1 MKTCSVCKK
10 NLPLDMFNKQST
22 GKQGVR
28 ADCKDCLKRF
38 IRSKHGVI
46 NQMYSSSISRTK
58 KKGFTPVS
66 FTKEEL
72 EKWVYSRKEFHIL
85 YDEWVL
91 EDYPTALKPS
101 LDRLDDYKGYS
112 LDNIRIVTAN
122 TNVKRY
128 YSDAINGINTKSAKP
143 VEQYSLDGEYIKT
156 FHSLSSAAR
165 SVNGIPSNINQ
176 VINGTYAQAYGYKWK
191 LGA

>member
-1 MKTCSVCKK
+1 MKTCSVCKQ

-38 IRSKHGVI
+38 VRSKHGVI

-72 EKWVYSRKEFHIL
+72 EKWVYSSKEFHAL

-91 EDYPTALKPS
+91 EVYPTALKPS

-156 FHSLSSAAR
+156 FHSLSAAAR

>member
-46 NQMYSSSISRTK
+46 NQMYSGCIGRTK

-72 EKWVYSRKEFHIL
+72 EKWVYSNKEFHTL

-156 FHSLSSAAR
+156 FHSLNAAAR

>member
-72 EKWVYSRKEFHIL
+72 KKWVYSRKEFHTL
-85 YDEWVL
+85 YDKWVL

-112 LDNIRIVTAN
+112 LYNIRIVTAN

-156 FHSLSSAAR
+156 FHSLSAAAR

>member
-72 EKWVYSRKEFHIL
+72 EKWVYSNKEFHTL

-156 FHSLSSAAR
+156 FHSLSAAAR

>member
-1 MKTCSVCKK
+1 MKTCSVCKQ

-46 NQMYSSSISRTK
+46 NQMYSGCISRTK

-66 FTKEEL
+66 FSKDEL
-72 EKWVYSRKEFHIL
+72 EKWVYSNKEFHPL

-91 EDYPTALKPS
+91 QDYPTILKPS

-112 LDNIRIVTAN
+112 LENIRIVTAN

-128 YSDAINGINTKSAKP
+128 YSDAINGVNTKSAKP

-156 FHSLSSAAR
+156 FHSLSAAAR
-165 SVNGIPSNINQ
+165 SVKGIPSNINQ

>member
-1 MKTCSVCKK
+1 MKTCSACKQ
-10 NLPLDMFNKQST
+10 NLSLDMYNKQST

-46 NQMYSSSISRTK
+46 NQMYSGCISRTK
-58 KKGFTPVS
+58 KKGFASVS

-72 EKWVYSRKEFHIL
+72 EKWVYSCKEFHTL
-85 YDEWVL
+85 YDKWVL

-143 VEQYSLDGEYIKT
+143 VEQYSLDGEYIRT
-156 FHSLSSAAR
+156 FHSLSAAAR

>member
-10 NLPLDMFNKQST
+10 NLPLNVFNKQST
-22 GKQGVR
+22 GKQSVR

-72 EKWVYSRKEFHIL
+72 EKWVYSIKEFHTL
-85 YDEWVL
+85 YDKWVL

-156 FHSLSSAAR
+156 FHSLSAAAR

>member
-72 EKWVYSRKEFHIL
+72 EKWVYSSKEFHTL
-85 YDEWVL
+85 YDKWVL

-143 VEQYSLDGEYIKT
+143 VKQYSLDGEYIKT
-156 FHSLSSAAR
+156 FHSLSAAAR

>member
-66 FTKEEL
+66 FIKGEL
-72 EKWVYSRKEFHIL
+72 EKWVYSRKEFHTL
-85 YDEWVL
+85 YDKWVL

-156 FHSLSSAAR
+156 FHSLSAAAR

>member
-72 EKWVYSRKEFHIL
+72 KKWVYSRKEFHTL
-85 YDEWVL
+85 YDKWVL

-156 FHSLSSAAR
+156 FHSLSAAAR

>member
-46 NQMYSSSISRTK
+46 NQMYSGCISRTK
-58 KKGFTPVS
+58 KKGFTSVS

-72 EKWVYSRKEFHIL
+72 EKWVNSCKEFHTL
-85 YDEWVL
+85 YDKWVL

-143 VEQYSLDGEYIKT
+143 VEQYSLDGEYIRT
-156 FHSLSSAAR
+156 FHSLSAAAR

>member
-10 NLPLDMFNKQST
+10 NLPLGMFNKQST

-72 EKWVYSRKEFHIL
+72 EKWVYSSKKFHTL

-112 LDNIRIVTAN
+112 LGNIRIVTAN

-128 YSDAINGINTKSAKP
+128 YSDAISGINTKSAKP

-156 FHSLSSAAR
+156 FYSLSAAAR

-176 VINGTYAQAYGYKWK
+176 VTNGTYAQAYGYKWK

>member
-1 MKTCSVCKK
+1 
-10 NLPLDMFNKQST
+10 MFNKQST

-46 NQMYSSSISRTK
+46 NQMYSGCINRTK

-72 EKWVYSRKEFHIL
+72 EKWVYSCKEFHTL
-85 YDEWVL
+85 YDKWVL

-112 LDNIRIVTAN
+112 LDNIRIVTTN

-143 VEQYSLDGEYIKT
+143 VEQYSLDGEYIRT
-156 FHSLSSAAR
+156 FHSLSAAAR

>member
-46 NQMYSSSISRTK
+46 NQMYSGCISRTK
-58 KKGFTPVS
+58 KKGFTSVS

-72 EKWVYSRKEFHIL
+72 EKWVYSCKEFHTL
-85 YDEWVL
+85 YDKWVL

-112 LDNIRIVTAN
+112 LDNIRIVTTN

-143 VEQYSLDGEYIKT
+143 VEQYSLDGEYIRT
-156 FHSLSSAAR
+156 FHSLSAAAR

>member
-46 NQMYSSSISRTK
+46 NQMYSSCISRTK
-58 KKGFTPVS
+58 KKGFTPVA

-72 EKWVYSRKEFHIL
+72 EKWAYSRKEFHSL
-85 YDEWVL
+85 YDKWVL
-91 EDYPTALKPS
+91 ENYPTTLKPS

-156 FHSLSSAAR
+156 FHSLSAAAR

>member
-66 FTKEEL
+66 FTKGEL
-72 EKWVYSRKEFHIL
+72 EKWVYSNKEFHTL

-156 FHSLSSAAR
+156 FHSLSAAAR